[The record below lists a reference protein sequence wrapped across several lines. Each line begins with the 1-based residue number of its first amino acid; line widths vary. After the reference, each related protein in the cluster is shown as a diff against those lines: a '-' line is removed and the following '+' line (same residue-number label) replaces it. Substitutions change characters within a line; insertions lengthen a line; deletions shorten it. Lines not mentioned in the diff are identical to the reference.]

1 MEKEE
6 IRSKILHLNFIFFEL
21 ICKKTISHLKF
32 SILQLILEN
41 SEQSRYWIKEKDLK
55 KITFCLQFAIS
66 SII

>member
-41 SEQSRYWIKEKDLK
+41 SEQRRYWIKEKD
-55 KITFCLQFAIS
+55 F
-66 SII
+66 